1 MNNWT
6 QPLELRASFLLL
18 FKVLLLFNT
27 KWAMLLIWLR
37 VYDFLLLFL
46 DAVFLAE
53 KQLVLIS

>member
-1 MNNWT
+1 
-6 QPLELRASFLLL
+6 
-18 FKVLLLFNT
+18 LLLFNT

>member
-37 VYDFLLLFL
+37 VYDLLLLFL

>member
-6 QPLELRASFLLL
+6 QPLELRASFLRL